1 MLEENTE
8 ENAEIIRAIWRN
20 VARNLLWFAV
30 YVLLTGILFNG
41 AVALVVLTVE
51 RLRRLRAIRTTAMGG
66 TPTKK
71 EKMKPRDL
79 DGT

>member
-1 MLEENTE
+1 MLE
-8 ENAEIIRAIWRN
+8 ENAEIMEAIWRN
-20 VARNLLWFAV
+20 VARNLLWFVV

-51 RLRRLRAIRTTAMGG
+51 RLRRLRTMRTTAMGG
-66 TPTKK
+66 TPTAK

>member
-1 MLEENTE
+1 MLEED
-8 ENAEIIRAIWRN
+8 AEIMRAIWRN
-20 VARNLLWFAV
+20 VARNLLWFVV

-51 RLRRLRAIRTTAMGG
+51 RLRRLRRMKTTATGG
-66 TPTKK
+66 TPTTK

>member
-1 MLEENTE
+1 MRRMTYLI
-8 ENAEIIRAIWRN
+8 ASSKFGGDG
-20 VARNLLWFAV
+20 NLNKPN
-30 YVLLTGILFNG
+30 VLLTGILFNG

-51 RLRRLRAIRTTAMGG
+51 RLRRLRRMKTTAMGG
-66 TPTKK
+66 TPTAK